1 MLSVKCWESAGV
13 PIKKNNVENH
23 LAVLLCEPLLL
34 SEMPTEFVRIFFLPC
49 FSFFAYMPL
58 FIFGAA
64 NAPFYTRERDRAT
77 PFDSVICTT
86 YEVREDNGEW
96 ELLRGSK
103 HCSWGRKSKRAWSSS
118 LIRLKAILS
127 MVQGFKGHGLTK
139 QSKKSSVLHPS
150 AQLNME
156 NRKGNKE
163 KTEENDLWAVH

>member
-1 MLSVKCWESAGV
+1 MLKIIWLFYFVSPCFYLRCLLNLWEYFSFH
-13 PIKKNNVENH
+13 PSH
-23 LAVLLCEPLLL
+23 FSRTCPCSCLARLMLL
-34 SEMPTEFVRIFFLPC
+34 S
-49 FSFFAYMPL
+49 
-58 FIFGAA
+58 
-64 NAPFYTRERDRAT
+64 PFYTRERERAT

-86 YEVREDNGEW
+86 YEVREDNREW

-103 HCSWGRKSKRAWSSS
+103 YCSWGRESKRAWSSS